1 MKTSNKK
8 AITTKILLCSLYFI
22 IMTILF
28 VAAYTVFK
36 DKNSI
41 KSFSKVDSTNN
52 YSYINISRM
61 SEKFAYYEKANIG
74 IHFVIETEDTGKWHM
89 YLIAINENQLYK
101 YKDIINYTYNSK
113 GKEPKR
119 LKVYGYPTLI
129 TDQLKQMAI
138 KHINDFLPKDNEVTI
153 TNENFEEYL
162 SNCYLDTTISQK
174 NNFSIVLFILLFLIF
189 IMFCLTIYTI
199 SDNNRVV
206 KRISKLIKKIKK
218 KRKK

>member
-1 MKTSNKK
+1 MEMKSKK
-8 AITTKILLCSLYFI
+8 KTITMKILLCSLYFI

-89 YLIAINENQLYK
+89 YLIAINENDIYK
-101 YKDIINYTYNSK
+101 YKDIINYTYNAK
-113 GKEPKR
+113 GTEPKKI
-119 LKVYGYPTLI
+119 KVYGYPTLI
-129 TDQLKQMAI
+129 SDQLKTMAI
-138 KHINDFLPKDNEVTI
+138 KHINDFLPSENEVTI
-153 TNENFEEYL
+153 TKENFEEYL
-162 SNCYLDTTISQK
+162 SNCYLDTTIAQK
-174 NNFSIVLFILLFLIF
+174 NNFSIVLFIILFLIF
-189 IMFCLTIYTI
+189 VMICLTVYTI
-199 SDNNRVV
+199 SDNNRIV
-206 KRISKLIKKIKK
+206 KRISKVIKKV

>member
-1 MKTSNKK
+1 MKKNNKK
-8 AITTKILLCSLYFI
+8 TITMKILLCSLYFI

-41 KSFSKVDSTNN
+41 KSFSEVDSTNN

-61 SEKFAYYEKANIG
+61 SEKFAFYEKANIG
-74 IHFVIETEDTGKWHM
+74 IHFVIEKEDTGKWHM
-89 YLIAINENQLYK
+89 YLIAINENSLYK
-101 YKDIINYTYNSK
+101 YKNIIDYTYKAK
-113 GKEPKR
+113 GEEPKPI
-119 LKVYGYPTLI
+119 KVYGYPRVI
-129 TDQLKQMAI
+129 TDQLKGMAI
-138 KHINDFLPKDNEVTI
+138 KHINEFLPEGNEVTI

-174 NNFSIVLFILLFLIF
+174 NNFSIVLFIILLLIF
-189 IMFCLTIYTI
+189 VMTCLTVYTI
-199 SDNNRVV
+199 SDNNRITN
-206 KRISKLIKKIKK
+206 RISKYIKK

>member
-1 MKTSNKK
+1 MEIKIKKKT
-8 AITTKILLCSLYFI
+8 ITMKILLCSLYFI

-89 YLIAINENQLYK
+89 YLIAINENDIYK
-101 YKDIINYTYNSK
+101 YKDIINYTYNAK
-113 GKEPKR
+113 GTEPKKI
-119 LKVYGYPTLI
+119 KVYGYPTLI
-129 TDQLKQMAI
+129 SDQLKTMAI
-138 KHINDFLPKDNEVTI
+138 KHINDFLPSENEVTI
-153 TNENFEEYL
+153 TKENFEEYL
-162 SNCYLDTTISQK
+162 SNCYLDTTIAQK
-174 NNFSIVLFILLFLIF
+174 NNFSIVLFIILFLIF
-189 IMFCLTIYTI
+189 VMVCLTVYTI
-199 SDNNRVV
+199 SDNNRIV
-206 KRISKLIKKIKK
+206 KRISKVIKKV

>member
-1 MKTSNKK
+1 MEMKSKK
-8 AITTKILLCSLYFI
+8 KTITMKILLCSLYFI

-89 YLIAINENQLYK
+89 YLIAINENDIYK
-101 YKDIINYTYNSK
+101 YKDIINYTYNVK
-113 GKEPKR
+113 GTEPKKI
-119 LKVYGYPTLI
+119 KVYGYPTLI
-129 TDQLKQMAI
+129 SDQLKTMAI
-138 KHINDFLPKDNEVTI
+138 KHINDFLPSENEVTI
-153 TNENFEEYL
+153 TKENFEEYL
-162 SNCYLDTTISQK
+162 SNCYLDTTIAQK
-174 NNFSIVLFILLFLIF
+174 NNFSIVLFIILFLIF
-189 IMFCLTIYTI
+189 VMICLTVYTI
-199 SDNNRVV
+199 SDNNRIV
-206 KRISKLIKKIKK
+206 KRISKVIKKV